1 MGISTRILFLLSL
14 WVSLISCV
22 SQQDN
27 LSTRLQEFE
36 FIDDQIAVKLPE
48 VYECKVELDNDVVE
62 LTISDI
68 LSMDYVTSNQLNV
81 LGIKTRDKNKIVIY
95 KNLPNIKSD
104 YEQYLKDSLT
114 NTSQDKVSE
123 NFNSKGFN
131 EIIGLMKDSSD
142 IESYILGRIYERG
155 KYFAPNGSTIYLRPD
170 GVFFTT
176 QNHAAYYAN
185 DMTYSIEYRGLKVA
199 PCSSQLLPNPI
210 KPIIDFTQ
218 SDFNAN
224 PEDSFLNVIDST
236 QFEFRR
242 HEL

>member
-1 MGISTRILFLLSL
+1 MERTTRILLLFSL
-14 WVSLISCV
+14 CTGLISCV

-27 LSTRLQEFE
+27 LSTRLQEFQ
-36 FIDDQIAVKLPE
+36 FIDEYIVVDLPE
-48 VYECKVELDNDVVE
+48 VHECQTDSGGDVVE
-62 LTISDI
+62 LSISDI
-68 LSMDYVTSNQLNV
+68 LSMDYVTSNGLNV
-81 LGIKTRDKNKIVIY
+81 LGITTHDKNKIVIY
-95 KNLPNIKSD
+95 KNLPNNKSD
-104 YEQYLKDSLT
+104 YEQYLKSSLK
-114 NTSQDKVSE
+114 NTSQDKESE
-123 NFNSKGFN
+123 IFNSKGFN

-176 QNHAAYYAN
+176 HNYAAYYAN

-199 PCSSQLLPNPI
+199 PCSPQLLPNPI

-218 SDFNAN
+218 SDFDTN